1 MTLILTKYFLIR
13 CRKSVGVST
22 QSRNNT
28 NRVETFLK
36 VIEWRIHV
44 LPISRNMAVGKPLKK
59 RILLVDD
66 SDDIGALIKAAL
78 MSYSVDQARSLQE
91 AQNALNGALYDLFII
106 DITLLD
112 GNGFDLCVA
121 LNGHPVYNQTPKII
135 LSANTEVMD
144 KVYGFSCGAD
154 DYVTKPFHTMEFK
167 ARVER
172 HFTRSLAATD
182 HVIAHPELELN
193 IEMQQCYLLGEGGG
207 KTEVSLTQ
215 TEFRLLLTLLKNRG
229 RVLTRHELEQAAWQ
243 SFGATIEKRGIDTHI
258 SHLRKKLGPLRDHI
272 TSVYGQGYTFKKTG

>member
-1 MTLILTKYFLIR
+1 
-13 CRKSVGVST
+13 
-22 QSRNNT
+22 
-28 NRVETFLK
+28 
-36 VIEWRIHV
+36 
-44 LPISRNMAVGKPLKK
+44 MAVSKPIKK

-66 SDDIGALIKAAL
+66 SEDIGALIKAAL
-78 MSYSVDQARSLQE
+78 TSHSVDQVRSLEE

-121 LNGHPVYNQTPKII
+121 LNGHPVYSQTPKII
-135 LSANTEVMD
+135 LSANAEVTD
-144 KVYGFSCGAD
+144 KVYGFTCGAD
-154 DYVTKPFHTMEFK
+154 DYVTKPFHTIEFK

-172 HFTRSLAATD
+172 HFTRSLAGVGAG
-182 HVIAHPELELN
+182 HVIEHPELALDM
-193 IEMQQCYLLGEGGG
+193 EMQQCHLLGENGG
-207 KTEVSLTQ
+207 KTEVNLTQ

-229 RVLTRHELEQAAWQ
+229 RVLSRRELEQAAWQ

-272 TSVYGQGYTFKKTG
+272 TSVYGQGYTFKKVG